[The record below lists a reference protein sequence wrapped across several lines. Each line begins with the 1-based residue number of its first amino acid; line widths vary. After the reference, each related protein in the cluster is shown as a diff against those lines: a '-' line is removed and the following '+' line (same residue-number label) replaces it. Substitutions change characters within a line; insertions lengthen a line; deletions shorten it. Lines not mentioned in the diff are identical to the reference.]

1 MVIVNLI
8 SSKGT
13 VVAKLRLA
21 ANATDEIA
29 RRKRIKETLIEEN
42 IRKELEERG
51 KTWNIGN
58 EQFEKFRLWY
68 INYRK
73 DTWHR
78 EEYLPWLLYE
88 NEISCIRVTFD
99 VCERVPK
106 RSPFTGQLTC
116 F

>member
-1 MVIVNLI
+1 MTN
-8 SSKGT
+8 T
-13 VVAKLRLA
+13 
-21 ANATDEIA
+21 
-29 RRKRIKETLIEEN
+29 TLPMYQC
-42 IRKELEERG
+42 
-51 KTWNIGN
+51 T
-58 EQFEKFRLWY
+58 
-68 INYRK
+68 
-73 DTWHR
+73 